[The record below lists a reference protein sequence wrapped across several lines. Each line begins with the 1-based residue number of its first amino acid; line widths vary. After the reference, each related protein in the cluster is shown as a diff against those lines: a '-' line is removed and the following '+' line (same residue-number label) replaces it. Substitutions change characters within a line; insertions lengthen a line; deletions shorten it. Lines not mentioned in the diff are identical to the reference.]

1 MLEFDRIDISEGIV
15 INKINASKW
24 FDICRYWFY
33 LVKILNMSHIFAMV
47 SDIAIVLVKGS
58 DYRVHFWYISKN

>member
-15 INKINASKW
+15 INKTNASKW

-47 SDIAIVLVKGS
+47 SDIAIVPVKGS